1 MIVGLVQLVV
11 SYKTLI
17 FGSFDLPWIRPN
29 VANSE
34 TMLTKNQAECIFSFP
49 CHVNWVIQ
57 VNCGFSPP
65 HRHALS
71 TAGGW
76 HFCSPTHRDAR
87 GYQFPVFHFLME
99 SASRGF
105 NLWDIVDIRKQ

>member
-1 MIVGLVQLVV
+1 MIVWLVQLVA

-49 CHVNWVIQ
+49 VSLIEWPRWIVVFLLRIGTLYLPLAAGAL
-57 VNCGFSPP
+57 VAPP
-65 HRHALS
+65 
-71 TAGGW
+71 TE
-76 HFCSPTHRDAR
+76 
-87 GYQFPVFHFLME
+87 MNE
-99 SASRGF
+99 
-105 NLWDIVDIRKQ
+105 DINFRNFIS